1 MLILEI
7 NALTSLRS
15 SVSIDFGGVSL
26 PLSTVTSNS
35 SSPSSSVI
43 ISFNKLLEAV
53 SIIRVKEDGLN
64 NGLSTRSTGYI
75 LR

>member
-26 PLSTVTSNS
+26 PLSTVTSNT
-35 SSPSSSVI
+35 PSSSVI